1 MTQADVCEE
10 KRGFAGRNPLAE
22 LIQLTPTGPSSAAP
36 QSLAGAVCSGSL
48 EVIELK
54 PLKLG
59 KRFPCALCNSECSW
73 RACWAEDCPYCAR
86 TDSWERLQKFFWSD
100 AIAIF
105 FLNGHALDITER
117 SRRKFCFCI
126 VGSVG
131 VFGQHLAKDSE
142 FCLVSGATNWAVP
155 ALPSGIWS
163 FMKAVPLI

>member
-1 MTQADVCEE
+1 MRNKHDIEVNKMKQNSVTRCILKSCPVGTIPDRKMLTSNEKTSGLEVRDKMMQAGACEE
-10 KRGFAGRNPLAE
+10 ERGFAGRNPLAE

-54 PLKLG
+54 PFKLG

-105 FLNGHALDITER
+105 FPQWPCT
-117 SRRKFCFCI
+117 
-126 VGSVG
+126 
-131 VFGQHLAKDSE
+131 
-142 FCLVSGATNWAVP
+142 
-155 ALPSGIWS
+155 
-163 FMKAVPLI
+163 

>member
-86 TDSWERLQKFFWSD
+86 TDPWERLQKFFWSD

-105 FLNGHALDITER
+105 SSMARHLTSR
-117 SRRKFCFCI
+117 SVPGGNSAYAQK
-126 VGSVG
+126 
-131 VFGQHLAKDSE
+131 AT
-142 FCLVSGATNWAVP
+142 LVSLVSISQRTPNFVLYLVP
-155 ALPSGIWS
+155 QIGQYQRCPVASGRS
-163 FMKAVPLI
+163 